1 MQKVMTERE
10 KEEGKLIRDLIRDM
24 EDVEKEI
31 FRAYLKGARFV
42 EELKEAK

>member
-1 MQKVMTERE
+1 M
-10 KEEGKLIRDLIRDM
+10 IRDLIETM
-24 EDVEKEI
+24 EDIEKEI